1 LIKKS
6 EKDRQTIKSFFID
19 HKLMHYAAS
28 LSFHTVLALVPIL
41 LLSFFIFTKLP
52 MFEQYLGSIKGYIFS
67 AIIPVHQELIAQNID
82 NFLKNT
88 NSLGY
93 IGVVF
98 VLYVSLMFFD
108 DFEYVINNIFHVQPR
123 SFFHSMSLYFIITI
137 LTPIGLAISLYLSIY
152 ATGLLHSYNHVSIA
166 IYLFS
171 ISSFLIAWLLFMELY
186 FLAANTKVFL
196 KSAVLASFVASFVWF
211 VSKKVFITYIG
222 YNITYSTIYGS
233 FSTIMFFM
241 LWIYISWV
249 IFLYGVKLCY
259 ILNKSYHQKK
269 HNEEN
274 ISKAILKYRKETQKE
289 IDNQKP

>member
-1 LIKKS
+1 MKKR
-6 EKDRQTIKSFFID
+6 EQDRYTLKSFLID

-28 LSFHTVLALVPIL
+28 LSFHTILALVPIL

-52 MFEQYLGSIKGYIFS
+52 MFEQYLEAIKEYIFS
-67 AIIPVHQELIAQNID
+67 AIIPIHQDLIAHNID

-93 IGVVF
+93 IGVIF

-108 DFEYVINNIFHVQPR
+108 DFEYVISNIFHVRPR
-123 SFFHSMSLYFIITI
+123 SFLHSMSLYFIITI

-152 ATGLLHSYNHVSIA
+152 ATGLLHSYNHASIA

-196 KSAVLASFVASFVWF
+196 KSAVISSFIASLIWF
-211 VSKKVFITYIG
+211 LSKKVFITYIG

-259 ILNKSYHQKK
+259 ILNRSYHQKK
-269 HNEEN
+269 KSEEK
-274 ISKAILKYRKETQKE
+274 ISKAILKYSKDTQDD